1 MGMRSM
7 GTSPRNGGES
17 NTCFSEGSLNRHMLM
32 GITMST
38 GNSNSGRK
46 DYSWDFSGKGS
57 GTRRSATGGSSGS
70 SYGSTGRGAGQGYS
84 YDFGRR
90 SSDSKTT
97 GSKGRS
103 AGSRTGSASYGS
115 HSVSGSSGRSSGHT
129 SSGRRPGT
137 GSSSS
142 YSSSY
147 GRPSGY
153 TGSRPAADTAKAAS
167 HTGSGSGI
175 FPDTGQTAA
184 SSAISS
190 TGSDRGSR
198 LDRTE
203 SAGRR
208 DRTESAGRR
217 DRFTRRSD
225 KRSASRSGKSL
236 PVQYKI
242 MRFARRNK
250 KFVAAAS
257 VVVLLLLVFVVKG
270 AFFKSDD
277 DTKQA
282 VAPGQTAASEQAKTE
297 AAAGDMTE
305 APPQTEAQTKA
316 AAKANDADG
325 DGITDQ
331 EDILQGA
338 KDYVATKPQ
347 YKSKYYSGG
356 YPDDE
361 YGVCT
366 DVVAYGFLAAGYDLR
381 ELVDA
386 DIAESPES
394 YKLEDAPDPN
404 IDFRRVKNLK
414 VYFDRHAE
422 SLTTD
427 IYDFD
432 EWQGGDIVTFAAHIG
447 IVSDK
452 RGEDGVNLLI
462 HHGYKGQKDYENDW
476 LSNADDITG
485 HYRVNYGD

>member
-1 MGMRSM
+1 
-7 GTSPRNGGES
+7 
-17 NTCFSEGSLNRHMLM
+17 
-32 GITMST
+32 MST
-38 GNSNSGRK
+38 DNSGRK

-57 GTRRSATGGSSGS
+57 STRKSS
-70 SYGSTGRGAGQGYS
+70 T
-84 YDFGRR
+84 
-90 SSDSKTT
+90 
-97 GSKGRS
+97 
-103 AGSRTGSASYGS
+103 
-115 HSVSGSSGRSSGHT
+115 
-129 SSGRRPGT
+129 
-137 GSSSS
+137 
-142 YSSSY
+142 SSSY
-147 GRPSGY
+147 GRTDRGTGQGYSQNRTGQRNGSYTGSSSGRRSSAGAYGGYSGTGNRRTGTGSSGRGSAAPSGY
-153 TGSRPAADTAKAAS
+153 SSAKTGSAS
-167 HTGSGSGI
+167 SRS
-175 FPDTGQTAA
+175 TAA
-184 SSAISS
+184 SSRPAGTSSKTTSASSKPAGGSGYIFNDSISS
-190 TGSDRGSR
+190 TAGSKKTGTASSERIRR
-198 LDRTE
+198 LERKPL
-203 SAGRR
+203 
-208 DRTESAGRR
+208 
-217 DRFTRRSD
+217 RRSERQSG
-225 KRSASRSGKSL
+225 RSVPL
-236 PVQYKI
+236 QYKI
-242 MRFARRNK
+242 MRLIRRNQK
-250 KFVAAAS
+250 AAIAAA
-257 VVVLLLLVFVVKG
+257 VVFVLLLALILK
-270 AFFKSDD
+270 ATLFKSE
-277 DTKQA
+277 DTSKQA
-282 VAPGQTAASEQAKTE
+282 VAPGQTQEAVAGNTGTE
-297 AAAGDMTE
+297 AEAVTTAAAE
-305 APPQTEAQTKA
+305 AEPQTEAQASGKPH
-316 AAKANDADG
+316 DADG
-325 DGITDQ
+325 DGINDQ

-347 YKSKYYSGG
+347 YKSKYYKGG

-485 HYRVNYGD
+485 HYRVNYD

>member
-17 NTCFSEGSLNRHMLM
+17 NTCFSEDSLNRHMLM

-90 SSDSKTT
+90 SSGSKTT

-137 GSSSS
+137 GS
-142 YSSSY
+142 
-147 GRPSGY
+147 RPV
-153 TGSRPAADTAKAAS
+153 ADSAKAAS

-208 DRTESAGRR
+208 DR
-217 DRFTRRSD
+217 FTRQSD
-225 KRSASRSGKSL
+225 KRSARRSEKSL

-282 VAPGQTAASEQAKTE
+282 VAPGQTAASEQTKTE